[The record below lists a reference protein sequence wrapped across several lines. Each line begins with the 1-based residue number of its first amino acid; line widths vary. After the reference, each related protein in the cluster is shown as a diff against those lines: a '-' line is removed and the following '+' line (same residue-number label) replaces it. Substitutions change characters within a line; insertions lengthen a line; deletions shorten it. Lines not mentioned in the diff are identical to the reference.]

1 MGHRPGP
8 GIMHMTCSRPL
19 AQGRFQWGFSCG
31 SVTQRVLS
39 GVIYL
44 PWPGCWETSV
54 FLALCMEVGWWEVRD
69 AWGWVCNAG
78 GCVKYLGW
86 RLTECLWLHL
96 GKGRVQLYLRQFLHQ
111 TEQFS
116 NSLNPEGPV
125 FPFPGTI
132 CCCLCRAKGP
142 HLRFTCCLKRAL
154 PFIKGFSFRYR
165 TVLQTSSEV
174 EKQRGL
180 TVALFAEPW
189 VCPANTWLT
198 GLASWLELTACVC
211 LKCCSNLLFLWAE
224 ERFLTLLA

>member
-1 MGHRPGP
+1 MLKTAGSGQISVGFQLRLGNSTCTIWSHLPTMTRLLRNICVSCFVYGGWLVGSEGCLRMGLQCRRVCEVPWVTPHWVPVASFGEGKSPVVFEAVSSSDRA
-8 GIMHMTCSRPL
+8 ILQFTESWRTC
-19 AQGRFQWGFSCG
+19 
-31 SVTQRVLS
+31 LS
-39 GVIYL
+39 L
-44 PWPGCWETSV
+44 P
-54 FLALCMEVGWWEVRD
+54 R
-69 AWGWVCNAG
+69 N
-78 GCVKYLGW
+78 
-86 RLTECLWLHL
+86 R
-96 GKGRVQLYLRQFLHQ
+96 
-111 TEQFS
+111 
-116 NSLNPEGPV
+116 
-125 FPFPGTI
+125 GTI